1 MPTIYTD
8 PAHLKTVQ
16 DFADRTSQ
24 REALD
29 TQLTYLEGMTRNRDG
44 LQDDLYIHSDFAPMS
59 FYFEIFPA
67 GSKRDLTKRL
77 WNGGLIYHG
86 KLENGSKPETFSV
99 ELTPSNSWSIHT

>member
-29 TQLTYLEGMTRNRDG
+29 TQLTRLESMTRNRDG
-44 LQDDLYIHSDFAPMS
+44 LQDDLYIFPDFAPMS
-59 FYFEIFPA
+59 FYFEIYRS
-67 GSKRDLTKRL
+67 GEQRDQKLRL